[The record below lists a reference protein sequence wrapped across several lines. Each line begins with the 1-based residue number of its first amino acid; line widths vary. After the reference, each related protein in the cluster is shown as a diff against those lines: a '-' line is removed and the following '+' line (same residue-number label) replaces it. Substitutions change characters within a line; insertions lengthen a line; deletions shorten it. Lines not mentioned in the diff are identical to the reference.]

1 MSSTALQT
9 TLHFVRHGKVENPDH
24 LLYERLPGFHLSA
37 LGLRMAQASARYIAN
52 DADMNQAVALYSS
65 PLDRTRETA
74 QAIAA
79 ELNPVRVT
87 RREAELSIETDPRL
101 IEAGNEFRGLR
112 VGYGK
117 AALWRPRSLK
127 LLRNLWRPSWGES
140 YQHIAARVSDFAQET
155 VRNYPGAQVIIVSH
169 ESPIWSYR
177 HMLETGHPEHN
188 MLLRH
193 TALASITSITYDSA
207 TGKMLHIAYVDP
219 AKDVQ

>member
-1 MSSTALQT
+1 MSSSDQQT
-9 TLHFVRHGKVENPDH
+9 TLNFVRHGKVENPNH

-37 LGLRMAQASARYIAN
+37 LGLRMAQASGRYIA
-52 DADMNQAVALYSS
+52 ADPSMNQAVALYSS

-74 QAIAA
+74 QAILA
-79 ELNPVRVT
+79 ELNPVRAS
-87 RREAELSIETDPRL
+87 RGEDELSIETDPRL

-117 AALWRPRSLK
+117 AALWRPRSIK
-127 LLRNLWRPSWGES
+127 LLHNLWRPSWGES
-140 YQHIAARVSDFAQET
+140 YQHIAARVSDFTQEA
-155 VRNYPGAQVIIVSH
+155 VRNHPGQQVIIVSH

-177 HMLETGHPEHN
+177 HMLEAGHPEHN

-207 TGKMLHIAYVDP
+207 TGKMLKIAYVDP
-219 AKDVQ
+219 AKDVE

>member
-1 MSSTALQT
+1 MPQT

-24 LLYERLPGFHLSA
+24 LLYERLPNFHLSA
-37 LGLRMAQASARYIAN
+37 VGVRMAQATARYIAM
-52 DADMNQAVALYSS
+52 DSEMSQTVALYSS

-74 QAIAA
+74 QVILDD
-79 ELNPVRVT
+79 LNGIRQARGDVALTVQ
-87 RREAELSIETDPRL
+87 TDRRL

-112 VGYGK
+112 IGHGK
-117 AALWRPRSLK
+117 AALWRSRSLK

-140 YQHIAARVSDFAQET
+140 YRHIADRVSDFAQET
-155 VRNYPGAQVIIVSH
+155 VRNHPGEQVIVVSH

-193 TALASITSITYDSA
+193 TALASITSITYDSE
-207 TGKMLHIAYVDP
+207 TGKVLHIAYVDP
-219 AKDVQ
+219 AADVQ